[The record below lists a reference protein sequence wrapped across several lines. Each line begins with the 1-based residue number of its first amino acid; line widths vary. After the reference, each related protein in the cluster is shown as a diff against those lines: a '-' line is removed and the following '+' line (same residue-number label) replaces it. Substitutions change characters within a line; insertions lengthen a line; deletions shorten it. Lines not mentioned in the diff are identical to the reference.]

1 MQWIL
6 VMIAAVILYF
16 GSPSITLA
24 QESNFS
30 ANENATDS
38 ETMLTTSNENESS
51 ASVII
56 LHNDEKVDLDAT
68 LNSNS
73 LEKILTLP
81 GKSVSNHEVQ
91 TTIPTTS
98 EGEVKVEKVAEVLT
112 TETKEKEKTNP
123 ILNVNLLGLNISL
136 LDEDSLISLSSND
149 TDSLLSVEVIDKIG
163 IDVLSQKEER
173 KGSLATINVD
183 SNTLGKINAELLS
196 FEREQGTYQYTGA
209 VANVDIQDSL
219 LKSVTGDINVS
230 LLKKN
235 ENRKGV
241 LGVDIRHSDLLG
253 DIGLDVISAKSEESE
268 FAQIEETKLLGLHL
282 NNFLIGENDLNVL
295 NNKTEI
301 VGDKKHTQS
310 TLLNANLKI
319 VGENNISLID
329 INKEQSPKLTK
340 THSGLLSV
348 QLNNSL
354 LGNVD
359 STILESEYVSNEKE
373 NSIGNGKSKDEP
385 TNQSSIRLIGN
396 NKTNQPIISLISRNN
411 NISEKD
417 DWEFIGSEF
426 QPFDPIHTII
436 ESSLTENELN
446 NVEHKENM
454 NDKTVRDQINEWIEL
469 GKEIIANE
477 MNSIIQNINDSKDT
491 RFQVIERIQNLPSQ
505 SEITTNHNNHSQ
517 SSHSTTA
524 NVFDGQ
530 SKIAGYVLNEII
542 RNEVNKS
549 KLKWQ
554 QNNLSNQWIKPPPW
568 KPPIQNSF
576 FTK

>member
-1 MQWIL
+1 M
-6 VMIAAVILYF
+6 F
-16 GSPSITLA
+16 
-24 QESNFS
+24 
-30 ANENATDS
+30 
-38 ETMLTTSNENESS
+38 
-51 ASVII
+51 
-56 LHNDEKVDLDAT
+56 
-68 LNSNS
+68 S
-73 LEKILTLP
+73 LE
-81 GKSVSNHEVQ
+81 
-91 TTIPTTS
+91 
-98 EGEVKVEKVAEVLT
+98 
-112 TETKEKEKTNP
+112 
-123 ILNVNLLGLNISL
+123 
-136 LDEDSLISLSSND
+136 
-149 TDSLLSVEVIDKIG
+149 
-163 IDVLSQKEER
+163 KEER

-411 NISEKD
+411 KISEKD

-524 NVFDGQ
+524 NVSDGQ